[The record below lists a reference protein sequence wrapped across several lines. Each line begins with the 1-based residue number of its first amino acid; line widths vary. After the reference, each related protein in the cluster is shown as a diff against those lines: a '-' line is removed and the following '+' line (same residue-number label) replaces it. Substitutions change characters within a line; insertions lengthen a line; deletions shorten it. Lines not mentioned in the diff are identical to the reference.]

1 MIRALVVDDEPVAR
15 RTLRGLL
22 EARPGL
28 VCVGESWGR
37 EAVGAIERLDPDV
50 VFLDVQM
57 PGMSGFEVLDR
68 VDDPRLPL
76 VVFVT
81 AFDEYAARAF
91 EVRAMDY
98 LVKPFTDDR
107 FDEVVDRIRE
117 RMSQIQPAE
126 QRRRLLRIAAEAA
139 DADAAS
145 TDEVSESPR
154 GGGGRLIIRSTGGAL
169 VIRHEEIDWVEAVGS
184 YVRVHAGEYSKLLR
198 TSLSDLADVSTT
210 QRSVASIDPR
220 SSTWSASG
228 KSRPCATETRSS
240 GSSTGRSSASAAR
253 AGRSS
258 RRRWKAEGPW
268 AGAGPIGADGDEG
281 SRAVK

>member
-1 MIRALVVDDEPVAR
+1 MTPTEIRALVVDDEPVAR

-28 VCVGESWGR
+28 VCVGEAWGS

-76 VVFVT
+76 IVFVT

-117 RMSQIQPAE
+117 RMSRNQPAE

-184 YVRVHAGEYSKLLR
+184 YVRVHAGEYSKLVR
-198 TSLSDLADVSTT
+198 TSLSDLADDLDEAAFC
-210 QRSVASIDPR
+210 RIHR
-220 SSTWSASG
+220 SSLVNLERVREIETLRHGDALVRLVDG
-228 KSRPCATETRSS
+228 TELRV
-240 GSSTGRSSASAAR
+240 
-253 AGRSS
+253 
-258 RRRWKAEGPW
+258 
-268 AGAGPIGADGDEG
+268 
-281 SRAVK
+281 SRARREEFEKALEG